1 MVMTPQDIVE
11 RIESIADGQPD
22 LHDMLEALE
31 LLQNE
36 LLSDYSGDALESIRA
51 RRHAEFEA
59 NRKPSNNQ
67 ILTPREISIELLNAL
82 RANSREPNGTR

>member
-1 MVMTPQDIVE
+1 MLTPAEIVE

-22 LHDMLEALE
+22 LSELWEALE

-36 LLSDYSGDALESIRA
+36 LLSDSSGDALELIRA